1 MDQVQSKTIISFAL
15 LDSIYW
21 AFYACFAGFITTY
34 LLQCGLSNAL
44 LSIDLACFMLCAF
57 IGAFFFGGQ
66 CDKHMSNKKIFLPEF
81 LIAVIT
87 ALIIYFLAEK
97 NVYLSAILYPLF
109 GFLAVPL
116 GSNLDSWML
125 KSFHQDAFI
134 YGRARGIGS
143 AGYAIA
149 ALLVGQ
155 LINHFGYFM
164 IPLSAGICAAIVFT
178 IAFLMKE
185 EQYTARKHT
194 EKVQTKDL
202 FKIKPYVYMAI
213 ILFLTGL
220 SISPYNNLKIV
231 ILKSVGGDV
240 GILGIDS
247 FVGVM
252 VQAVFIFTSG
262 RLRKYPQ
269 YARMFV
275 MNAFV
280 LITMILAATAS
291 SPFMIIIGTVF
302 NNMSYGIMLPTM
314 REITEKTVTGSLKNT
329 AHSLA
334 DAMYGSFSGIIALT
348 YSGTLMDAFGVRFV
362 ALLGACIMCIALIMS
377 LLGMIRE
384 KNTEKTSF

>member
-1 MDQVQSKTIISFAL
+1 MDQIQTKTIISFAL

-34 LLQCGLSNAL
+34 LLQCGLSNTL
-44 LSIDLACFMLCAF
+44 LSIDLACFMLFAF
-57 IGAFFFGGQ
+57 IGAFFWGGR
-66 CDKHMSNKKIFLPEF
+66 CDKHMSNKKIFIPEF
-81 LIAVIT
+81 ISTVLIAV
-87 ALIIYFLAEK
+87 IIYFLASQ
-97 NVYLSAILYPLF
+97 NVYLSALLYPLF

-125 KSFHQDAFI
+125 KSFHQDAFT

-155 LINHFGYFM
+155 LINHFGYRM
-164 IPLSAGICAAIVFT
+164 ILIASSLCALVVLL
-178 IAFLMKE
+178 IALTMKE
-185 EQYTARKHT
+185 EQYIARKQT

-202 FKIKPYVYMAI
+202 LKIRPYVYMAI

-220 SISPYNNLKIV
+220 SISPYNNLKTV

-240 GILGIDS
+240 GMLGIDS

-269 YARMFV
+269 YARLFV
-275 MNAFV
+275 MSAFV
-280 LITMILAATAS
+280 MITMILAATATNS
-291 SPFMIIIGTVF
+291 LMIIIGTVF

-314 REITEKTVTGSLKNT
+314 REITEKNVTGSLKNT

-348 YSGTLMDAFGVRFV
+348 YSGTLMDLFGVKCV
-362 ALLGACIMCIALIMS
+362 AMLGAAFMAIAIIMS
-377 LLGMIRE
+377 IRAMIRE
-384 KNTEKTSF
+384 KNTKKN